1 MPEVVAAS
9 VRAAAV
15 RAERARRS
23 RRLRYAGGVSAVITR
38 PSPLR
43 RAWDLTGR
51 VGLHEVVVVVVSF
64 LIYFVIRGA
73 VVDRA
78 GEAMVRG
85 FNLIELEQRW
95 NLYHELEMQS
105 WILDHYWLIKL
116 MNWVYFWGHMPL
128 VVLVAVWLYIWHR
141 HAYFVTRNAFLA
153 SGAIGVAIYWLFPVA
168 PPRLIPFAGF
178 IDTMAAFDRVG
189 YNAQEAEAFVN
200 PFAAVPSLHFGWS
213 LLLGAVVAWVSR
225 RSWAYAFAIAW
236 PTAMFLSVVMT
247 GNHFIL
253 DAVAGG
259 IVSFAGLGISLFLER
274 KLPIRGVTGQF
285 ET

>member
-1 MPEVVAAS
+1 VGATLAQRE
-9 VRAAAV
+9 
-15 RAERARRS
+15 
-23 RRLRYAGGVSAVITR
+23 
-38 PSPLR
+38 SPAR
-43 RAWDLTGR
+43 RAWELSR
-51 VGLHEVVVVVVSF
+51 RAGLHEVVVVVVSF

-85 FNLIELEQRW
+85 FNLIKLEQR
-95 NLYHELEMQS
+95 LHIYQELTMQS

-128 VVLVAVWLYIWHR
+128 VILAAVWLYIRHR
-141 HAYFVTRNAFLA
+141 QAYFITRNAFLA
-153 SGAIGVAIYWLFPVA
+153 SGAIGVVIYWLFPVA

-189 YNAQEAEAFVN
+189 YNAQEAKAFVN
-200 PFAAVPSLHFGWS
+200 PYAAVPSLHFGWS
-213 LLLGAVVAWVSR
+213 LLLGVVVAWVSR
-225 RSWAYAFAIAW
+225 KPWAYAFAVVW
-236 PTAMFLSVVMT
+236 PAAMFFAVVMT

-259 IVSFAGLGISLFLER
+259 IVSFAGLGVSLALAKGLAWPR
-274 KLPIRGVTGQF
+274 MDWSRGLAHDDAPTPV
-285 ET
+285 